1 MRKLLLSISII
12 LIHIS
17 SIAQDVTIGREV
29 KMLALGDS
37 YTIGQ
42 SVSTDGRWPHQF
54 IDELRKQGV
63 SALYPDYIA
72 TTGWTT
78 RNLLQGIASSYDSAK
93 RYNLVSILIG
103 VNNQYQGVPIANYEP
118 DLREI
123 IDFALA
129 VVDQDPSRI
138 FFLSIPDYAY
148 TPFGRG
154 NELISQQIDEYNAI
168 KKSVAEE
175 YGIAF
180 IDITPISREG
190 LLNTSLVASD
200 GLHPSEIQYGRW
212 VEAIM
217 PRLRLDL
224 NVFTDDIERLSED
237 RIRVYPNPAGS
248 TLQIDSSVD
257 IKRISIFNAMGSLV
271 SDQMISSLPGNIDV
285 SSLDSGLYTL
295 WIFHKNDETVS
306 RRKLLV
312 QKD

>member
-1 MRKLLLSISII
+1 MNKLLLIISLII
-12 LIHIS
+12 FHIS
-17 SIAQDVTIGREV
+17 SNAQDVTIGREV
-29 KMLALGDS
+29 RMLALGDS

-42 SVSTDGRWPHQF
+42 SVSLEGRWPHQL
-54 IDELRKQGV
+54 IDELRTEGV

-78 RNLLQGIASSYDSAK
+78 RNLLQGISSRLDTVKS
-93 RYNLVSILIG
+93 YNLVSILIG
-103 VNNQYQGVPIANYEP
+103 VNNQYQGVPISNYEP

-123 IDFALA
+123 IEIALDL
-129 VVDQDPSRI
+129 VDQDLSRVLI
-138 FFLSIPDYAY
+138 LSIPDYAY

-154 NELISQQIDEYNAI
+154 NESISKQIDAYNAI
-168 KKSVAEE
+168 KKNVAEE

-190 LLNTSLVASD
+190 LLITNLVASD

-217 PRLRLDL
+217 PRLRIDL
-224 NVFTDDIERLSED
+224 NVFTDGIQRLSED

-271 SDQMISSLPGNIDV
+271 SDQMISSLQGNIDL
-285 SSLDSGLYTL
+285 SSLGSGIYTL
-295 WIFHKNDETVS
+295 WIYHKNDEIVS
-306 RRKLLV
+306 RRKLLI
-312 QKD
+312 QAD